1 MRAVGIVGIA
11 WALGC
16 AAPPAAVEAPRLDAA
31 VSSAAPPR
39 AAESEAA
46 SASPVA
52 SAAPAATSGPDALS
66 PPVDAPVALEV
77 PGHLP
82 AVVFVPGDA
91 SAAAPRPLV
100 VATHGAGG
108 TPERHC
114 AFWQRAVGGRAFV
127 LCPRGR
133 RLGMGDEP
141 AFFYPDHHALAR
153 EVAAAVDALAAR
165 FGAAVDARAAV
176 YAGFSQ
182 GATMGALALGELGDR
197 FARAALVEGGFAEWS
212 VATARAFQAAGGRRV
227 LFGCGRPKCSEP
239 ARTSI
244 RSLERGGVE
253 ARLVRDERTGHLL
266 GGGLARAV
274 REALPWLVEGDERW
288 RSFDVSTAESDT
300 LDR

>member
-114 AFWQRAVGGRAFV
+114 AFWQRAVGGRAVV

-141 AFFYPDHHALAR
+141 AFFYPDGREISCYYGRDLAEVVGEYRAWIADER
-153 EVAAAVDALAAR
+153 ERLAAADAAI
-165 FGAAVDARAAV
+165 
-176 YAGFSQ
+176 AG
-182 GATMGALALGELGDR
+182 
-197 FARAALVEGGFAEWS
+197 
-212 VATARAFQAAGGRRV
+212 
-227 LFGCGRPKCSEP
+227 
-239 ARTSI
+239 
-244 RSLERGGVE
+244 
-253 ARLVRDERTGHLL
+253 
-266 GGGLARAV
+266 
-274 REALPWLVEGDERW
+274 
-288 RSFDVSTAESDT
+288 
-300 LDR
+300 